1 MSFCSNCGSEMTE
14 GTAFCPNCGAGQVT
28 PAVETEVVNAVPA
41 YQEPVSQQSVE
52 VPAATLTG
60 AAKIMSIISM
70 ICGIVSC
77 VTCIYGFAFSIPAFI
92 LASIAGKKAPGVPNT
107 MTKVGKITAIIG
119 IVLSVISWIVYIV
132 IIAAGTA
139 SSMDSYYYYGY

>member
-28 PAVETEVVNAVPA
+28 PAAEPEVVAPA
-41 YQEPVSQQSVE
+41 YQEPAQQSVE
-52 VPAATLTG
+52 TPAATLTG